1 MIDTPADTTGQARR
15 FAIPLDGALWLLTVL
30 YVLCIIDRQILNIL
44 AEPIA
49 RELGLSDT
57 QIGLMAGLAFAAFY
71 TVLGI
76 PLARYA
82 DRPGSNRVGL
92 MTICLFIWSGM
103 TAVSG
108 LAQNFIQLCLARMGV
123 GVGEAGCTPAAHSMI
138 ADLYPADR
146 RSSAMSVYGLGQPV
160 GVVLGSMIG
169 GLVAHQWG
177 WRAAFMVVGIPG
189 ILLALLMPILLKDP
203 RHRMAAAKTQ
213 GAAGLMEVI
222 GEIAKSKTFVYMLVS
237 GSVIAFLAYGMVV
250 WTNIFFI
257 RHFGLSVAQVG
268 VWLGLVSGL
277 SGAAGTLLG
286 RAGGSLRPGTARP
299 LSHHRCRRPNDR
311 PAVPAGGLLG
321 FRLARGAGAAHHP
334 LRLSQPALRACLG
347 VGAGGCAPAIARDGR
362 GGEAVRSG
370 LDRHR
375 RRTVPVRARVRHAQE
390 PCRRRERALR
400 PLRRSDDDGDTDAF
414 LLAGQSRDRQGASG
428 RLTPGRRIAIKVLA
442 SRAPPP
448 GPARIAGV

>member
-177 WRAAFMVVGIPG
+177 WRAAFLVVGIPG

-286 RAGGSLRPGTARP
+286 GVLADRFGRG
-299 LSHHRCRRPNDR
+299 R
-311 PAVPAGGLLG
+311 PARYLTIVVVGLMIALPFQLAAYSASDWRVALVLLIIPYACLNLHYGPAWALVQGVVRPQSRAMAAAVKLFVQALIGIGGGPFLFG
-321 FRLARGAGAAHHP
+321 LASDMLKSHVGGESVRYVLYGAAMMMVIP
-334 LRLSQPALRACLG
+334 ML
-347 VGAGGCAPAIARDGR
+347 
-362 GGEAVRSG
+362 
-370 LDRHR
+370 
-375 RRTVPVRARVRHAQE
+375 
-390 PCRRRERALR
+390 
-400 PLRRSDDDGDTDAF
+400 F
-414 LLAGQSRDRQGASG
+414 YW
-428 RLTPGRRIAIKVLA
+428 LA
-442 SRAPPP
+442 SRE
-448 GPARIAGV
+448 IAKELRAD